1 MYMCIYLHIDTCPMY
16 TCICLHIDTSPMYTC
31 IYLHIDTCSMYIFML
46 ITFEYNDNIQIR
58 YAASKNYVS
67 LTILVKIRRKMFFW
81 VANRNKTITWF
92 HTLGTFLAMFV
103 STAVLNTEKTT
114 KTLFSY

>member
-67 LTILVKIRRKMFFW
+67 LTILVKIRRKMCFSGLQIEIRLLPGFTHL
-81 VANRNKTITWF
+81 A
-92 HTLGTFLAMFV
+92 HFLQC
-103 STAVLNTEKTT
+103 L
-114 KTLFSY
+114 